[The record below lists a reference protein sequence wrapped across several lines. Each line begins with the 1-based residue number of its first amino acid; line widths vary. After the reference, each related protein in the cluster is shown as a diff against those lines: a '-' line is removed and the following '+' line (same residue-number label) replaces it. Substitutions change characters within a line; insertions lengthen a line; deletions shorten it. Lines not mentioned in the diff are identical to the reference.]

1 MATKKTT
8 LHGQTPAELNAL
20 LAKQREELRTLR
32 FSAAGSRPKDSSGPK
47 KTRAQIAR
55 IMTELHA
62 RTIVNGEAT
71 PEATA
76 AEDAAQAAAV

>member
-1 MATKKTT
+1 MAKKTSLT
-8 LHGQTPAELNAL
+8 EKNQGELIAL
-20 LAKQREELRTLR
+20 LSKQREELRTLR

-76 AEDAAQAAAV
+76 AEDAAQAAIA

>member
-1 MATKKTT
+1 MAKKTS
-8 LHGQTPAELNAL
+8 LIEKNQGELIAL
-20 LAKQREELRTLR
+20 LSKQREELRALR

-76 AEDAAQAAAV
+76 AEDAAQAAIA